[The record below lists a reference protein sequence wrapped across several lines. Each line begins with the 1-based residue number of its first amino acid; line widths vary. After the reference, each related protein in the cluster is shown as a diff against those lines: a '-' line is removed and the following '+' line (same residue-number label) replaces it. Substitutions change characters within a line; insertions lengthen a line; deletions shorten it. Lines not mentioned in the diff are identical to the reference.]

1 MVSLDTP
8 SWAQL
13 AAGDVEAGCVQ
24 VVGQVGLPV
33 RVVGH
38 HCQEYAPQFN
48 SQCYRD
54 YPVKYF
60 LVEIKSIL

>member
-8 SWAQL
+8 SRAQL

-48 SQCYRD
+48 SQC
-54 YPVKYF
+54 
-60 LVEIKSIL
+60 